1 MRGRRREASIL
12 TSQGARWVDIAGR
25 RGALWARMV
34 GREVEMTTIDV
45 AIPDGVFS
53 ALRKSPLEVARDI
66 RIAAAVDWFA
76 KGLVSQGKA
85 AELAGVSRWEFLEEL
100 GRRHVPAIN
109 ITVDDLEEELRGSLG
124 EK

>member
-1 MRGRRREASIL
+1 MP
-12 TSQGARWVDIAGR
+12 
-25 RGALWARMV
+25 
-34 GREVEMTTIDV
+34 TIDV
-45 AIPDGVFS
+45 AMPDSVFS
-53 ALRKSPLEVARDI
+53 ALRRSPLEVAHDI

-85 AELAGVSRWEFLEEL
+85 AELAGISRWEFLEEL

-109 ITVDDLEEELRGSLG
+109 ITVDDLREELRGILG

>member
-1 MRGRRREASIL
+1 MP
-12 TSQGARWVDIAGR
+12 
-25 RGALWARMV
+25 
-34 GREVEMTTIDV
+34 TIDV
-45 AIPDGVFS
+45 AIPDSVFN

-66 RIAAAVDWFA
+66 RVAAAVDWFA

-109 ITVDDLEEELRGSLG
+109 ITVEELQEELRGILG

>member
-1 MRGRRREASIL
+1 MP
-12 TSQGARWVDIAGR
+12 
-25 RGALWARMV
+25 
-34 GREVEMTTIDV
+34 TIDV
-45 AIPDGVFS
+45 AMPESVFS
-53 ALRKSPLEVARDI
+53 ALRKSRLDVARDI

-85 AELAGVSRWEFLEEL
+85 AELAGISRWELLEEL

-109 ITVDDLEEELRGSLG
+109 ITVDELREELRGILG